1 MFKKPFS
8 FEGRIRRLEYCLS
21 LIISFL
27 IVAMVSSF
35 LGPQGAE
42 SGSGMA
48 GVVVLL
54 PIIWL
59 FFAQRAKRCHDRGVP
74 AIWQFIPFYGAI
86 LLFGDSDPGENEY
99 GPNPKGV
106 EAVADDW
113 DPIANSSK
121 DVINED
127 GSIE

>member
-42 SGSGMA
+42 SGSSMA
-48 GVVVLL
+48 GVIVLL

-59 FFAQRAKRCHDRGVP
+59 FFAQR

-113 DPIANSSK
+113 DPIANPSK